1 MRRSGTNWLL
11 VLLPLAATACIYGF
25 AGGGL
30 PPHIKSIAVLPF
42 DNQTS
47 ASTLQTE
54 LYTAMRKDVE
64 GRLGLH
70 EASESKADAVLR
82 GTITKYEA
90 DIPIA
95 YSADPSQANSAQ
107 RKLQITVDVDIVDQ
121 STGRTIWSQK
131 GLMRDGS
138 YSERDEASGRKQAI
152 QKLVNDIV
160 AGAQSQW

>member
-1 MRRSGTNWLL
+1 MLAL
-11 VLLPLAATACIYGF
+11 VPVVAAGCVYGF

-30 PPHIKSIAVLPF
+30 PPHIKSVAVLPF
-42 DNQTS
+42 DNETS
-47 ASTLQTE
+47 VSTLQTE
-54 LYTAMRKDVE
+54 LYTAMQKDVE

-70 EASESKADAVLR
+70 EAAESKADAVVS
-82 GTITKYEA
+82 GTITKYES

-95 YSADPSQANSAQ
+95 YSADPNQATSAQ
-107 RKLQITVDVDIVDQ
+107 RKLQITIDVQIVDQ

-138 YSERDEASGRKQAI
+138 YSERDEASGRKAAI